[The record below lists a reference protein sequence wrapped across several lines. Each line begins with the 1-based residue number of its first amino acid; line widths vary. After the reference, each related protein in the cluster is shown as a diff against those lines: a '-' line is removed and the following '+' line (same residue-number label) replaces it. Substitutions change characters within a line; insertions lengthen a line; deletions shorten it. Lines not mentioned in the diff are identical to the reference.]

1 MSEQNG
7 RLEIREMKK
16 TDLPE
21 VARIEKE
28 NFSIPWSEHG
38 FADSMEQENTCFLSA
53 CKNGSIVG
61 YCGYLQVLDE
71 ADITNVA
78 VDAASRR
85 DGVGESMLQELMRRG
100 AQKGIKAFTL
110 EVRESNLAAISLYQK
125 LGFASAGIRKNFYD
139 APKENAVIMWK
150 YL

>member
-1 MSEQNG
+1 M
-7 RLEIREMKK
+7 
-16 TDLPE
+16 
-21 VARIEKE
+21 
-28 NFSIPWSEHG
+28 
-38 FADSMEQENTCFLSA
+38 
-53 CKNGSIVG
+53 
-61 YCGYLQVLDE
+61 QVLDE
-71 ADITNVA
+71 ADITNVS

-100 AQKGIKAFTL
+100 EQKGIKAFTL

-125 LGFASAGIRKNFYD
+125 LGFVSAGIRKNFYD